1 MKHTYKLSICCIV
14 GARLNLTDVFIRAT
28 IFGQAQTSLWHKIFW
43 ECDQHGR
50 QKETGSANQGR
61 TNPAD
66 ERNTGEKVMT
76 AIEFQASHRGKFI
89 QAQALYYAI
98 QKLSEVPGV
107 MREVSNIADMQYLL
121 DALYP
126 GYEEIFDHIDTDIR
140 TVK

>member
-1 MKHTYKLSICCIV
+1 
-14 GARLNLTDVFIRAT
+14 
-28 IFGQAQTSLWHKIFW
+28 
-43 ECDQHGR
+43 
-50 QKETGSANQGR
+50 
-61 TNPAD
+61 
-66 ERNTGEKVMT
+66 MT

-89 QAQALYYAI
+89 QAQTLYYAI